1 MALDPITGSALIG
14 GLGNIIGGIFSGRSA
29 RRQNRM
35 AAAEAQKMRA
45 FQERMSSTA
54 YQRSAK
60 DLQAAGLNRILALG
74 SPASSPG
81 GAQAPVVGEL
91 EGAATSARTIARD
104 VVDLNNARLA
114 GKQTQAQT
122 KLIDENTLNKQHIN
136 RILGVS
142 TPVTDTVN
150 SISSWIMSKIRPGT
164 PIDYQSLRAEFYE
177 EFMGRGHTAKALKK
191 KWAEALKAIKDFKI
205 KSLIPEA
212 NRIPGKPSEKA
223 VMLHV
228 KK

>member
-1 MALDPITGSALIG
+1 MDPLIGSALIG
-14 GLGNIIGGIFSGRSA
+14 GAGNIIGGIFSGKSA
-29 RRQNRM
+29 RRQNAM
-35 AAAEAQKMRA
+35 AREEAKKMRD

-122 KLIDENTLNKQHIN
+122 SLIEENTLNKKHIN
-136 RILGVS
+136 RILGIS

-164 PIDYQSLRAEFYE
+164 PIDYTSLRKEFYD
-177 EFMGRGHTAKALKK
+177 EFMGRGHTAKSIKA
-191 KWAEALKAIKDFKI
+191 KWDEALKAIKDFKI
-205 KSLIPEA
+205 KSLIPDA
-212 NRIPGKPSEKA
+212 SRKDKKP

-228 KK
+228 SK